1 MSQINHDVSQHVKG
15 IKIRTDRLKT
25 DQYSFELVFPS
36 EEPFDGSKSLLVNFF
51 IKALFS
57 TTAFYIT
64 LAKIDIWSHFSVKDG
79 FEIGFGIGLRIG
91 FGIGFGDRN
100 PKTVHPPMS
109 GGRKTTLSAK
119 SWLPWHLFTIT

>member
-1 MSQINHDVSQHVKG
+1 MQ
-15 IKIRTDRLKT
+15 TDRLKT
-25 DQYSFELVFPS
+25 DQYSFELVFPR

-79 FEIGFGIGLRIG
+79 FAIGFRIV
-91 FGIGFGDRN
+91 D
-100 PKTVHPPMS
+100 
-109 GGRKTTLSAK
+109 
-119 SWLPWHLFTIT
+119 TIQTDHSPYKG